1 MIYTRRFEE
10 NKVVLDYAGTSRD
23 LRVDI
28 LLILKNMIERKD
40 IEENDL
46 ATMILV
52 IFKNLSEDSK
62 IALSS
67 LLIDDIKGGSLW
79 QELED
84 LSKSEKK

>member
-1 MIYTRRFEE
+1 
-10 NKVVLDYAGTSRD
+10 
-23 LRVDI
+23 
-28 LLILKNMIERKD
+28 
-40 IEENDL
+40 
-46 ATMILV
+46 MILV

-79 QELED
+79 QELGD

>member
-10 NKVVLDYAGTSRD
+10 NKAVLDYAGTSRD
-23 LRVDI
+23 LRLDI
-28 LLILKNMIERKD
+28 LLILMNMIERKD

>member
-1 MIYTRRFEE
+1 MIYTRRFGE
-10 NKVVLDYAGTSRD
+10 NKAVLDYAGTSRE

-28 LLILKNMIERKD
+28 LLIIKNMIECKD

-52 IFKNLSEDSK
+52 IFKNLSEDSQ

-79 QELED
+79 QELGD

>member
-1 MIYTRRFEE
+1 MIYTRRI
-10 NKVVLDYAGTSRD
+10 NDKSGVLDYAGTSRD
-23 LRVDI
+23 LRIDI
-28 LLILKNMIERKD
+28 LLSLKTMIERKD

-67 LLIDDIKGGSLW
+67 LLVDDIKGGNLW